1 VVSNV
6 RINLT
11 EEKKAGLTAIA
22 LAQHCLPGEG
32 ALPDGKKYLV
42 ASTYAVEFVEDGN
55 GLWKVES
62 WKMKVAWAQGDPSI
76 MKRAE

>member
-32 ALPDGKKYLV
+32 ALPDGRK
-42 ASTYAVEFVEDGN
+42 DGN